1 MCKHLNFKNRTISIR
16 IIIIRRQINKKNVT
30 LFDKYLPFHRL
41 NLYKER
47 LEYFNCY
54 RADHLELLYFLPVVM
69 KMGLSYI
76 TWIDL
81 RCSELTKLFLPVFIG
96 MNVTPQIM
104 KPESI
109 LYFHTN
115 KDLNCLKCLKPKD
128 LDLL

>member
-76 TWIDL
+76 TWIHPV
-81 RCSELTKLFLPVFIG
+81 LTFSLMRKL
-96 MNVTPQIM
+96 
-104 KPESI
+104 
-109 LYFHTN
+109 
-115 KDLNCLKCLKPKD
+115 
-128 LDLL
+128 LDLVVKGPNKVYKRVIARYTYGFYFSL